1 MKNRYTIILLCAI
14 AIGLVAAASPNAG
27 SISLNSTPNDSAMLD
42 STPNDLP
49 DLNNIEFKIDTDSNY
64 LSFDP
69 TPVINTETS
78 TQMYH
83 HCP

>member
-27 SISLNSTPNDSAMLD
+27 SIPLNSTPNNSAMFH

-49 DLNNIEFKIDTDSNY
+49 DMNNFEFKIDANSND
-64 LSFDP
+64 LSYDP
-69 TPVINTETS
+69 KPIIDIETRI
-78 TQMYH
+78 QMYH
-83 HCP
+83 HSS